1 MAKQAVFL
9 PGTLPLK
16 LSQSGLESEEE
27 GGVVR
32 DLLQSDLPK
41 ALNGLQLL
49 RGFQQLIFKRGCQ
62 LGA

>member
-1 MAKQAVFL
+1 M

-32 DLLQSDLPK
+32 DLLQPDLPK
-41 ALNGLQLL
+41 ALNGLQFL
-49 RGFQQLIFKRGCQ
+49 RGFQQFIFKRGGQ
-62 LGA
+62 LWA

>member
-1 MAKQAVFL
+1 M

-32 DLLQSDLPK
+32 DLLQPDLPK

-62 LGA
+62 LWA